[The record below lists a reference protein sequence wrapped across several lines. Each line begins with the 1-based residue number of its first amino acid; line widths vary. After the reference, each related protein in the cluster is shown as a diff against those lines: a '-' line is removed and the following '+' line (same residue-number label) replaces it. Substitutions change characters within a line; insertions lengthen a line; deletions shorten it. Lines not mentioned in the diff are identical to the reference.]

1 MRPDPRDPSDP
12 RGPRALHQL
21 LDQIVFL
28 EVVDAQHVGM
38 DAGQYLVAART
49 VRRIVER
56 DMGRLSMRDFVTDTL
71 PALQTT
77 AENIFFDGHG
87 HFADLDGSG
96 AAPLARAT
104 ADGLIDRLR
113 RGVTPG

>member
-1 MRPDPRDPSDP
+1 MRRETRAPRDLS
-12 RGPRALHQL
+12 QL

-28 EVVDAQHVGM
+28 EVVDAQQLGM
-38 DAGQYLVAART
+38 DAQQYFAAARS

-56 DMGRLSMRDFVTDTL
+56 ELGRLSMRDFVSETL

-77 AENIFFDGHG
+77 AENIYFDGHG

-96 AAPLARAT
+96 DALLARST
-104 ADGLIDRLR
+104 AEDLLQRLR
-113 RGVTPG
+113 R